1 MSEQVLR
8 RNVSTRSRTRTITQ
22 IAMLGAI
29 AGILM
34 NLEFPIPF
42 LAPSFYQLDFSEVPV
57 LVGSFAMGPLAGVWV
72 ELVKILVHLVT
83 KGTNEPYRMMT
94 SRSEYRLLLRQDNAD
109 ERLTPFGYKI
119 GLISEERYKKFLEK
133 MDMIENEIKRVTSVI
148 VPPKDANPLLEQY
161 NSTAVKTGI
170 RLSDMIKRPE
180 LDYEKLA
187 PVDHNRPT
195 LPDAVCEQVEIKLKY
210 DGYIKRQIAQVE
222 QFKKME
228 EKLLPENQDYSDI
241 HGLRL
246 EARQKLNKI
255 QPKSLGQ
262 ASRISGV
269 SPSDMSVLIVWLESQ
284 KR

>member
-1 MSEQVLR
+1 
-8 RNVSTRSRTRTITQ
+8 
-22 IAMLGAI
+22 
-29 AGILM
+29 
-34 NLEFPIPF
+34 
-42 LAPSFYQLDFSEVPV
+42 
-57 LVGSFAMGPLAGVWV
+57 
-72 ELVKILVHLVT
+72 
-83 KGTNEPYRMMT
+83 MMT

-133 MDMIENEIKRVTSVI
+133 MNMIENEIKRVTSVI

-170 RLSDMIKRPE
+170 RLSDMIK
-180 LDYEKLA
+180 LA
-187 PVDHNRPT
+187 PVDHNRLT

>member
-1 MSEQVLR
+1 MC
-8 RNVSTRSRTRTITQ
+8 
-22 IAMLGAI
+22 
-29 AGILM
+29 
-34 NLEFPIPF
+34 
-42 LAPSFYQLDFSEVPV
+42 
-57 LVGSFAMGPLAGVWV
+57 
-72 ELVKILVHLVT
+72 
-83 KGTNEPYRMMT
+83 
-94 SRSEYRLLLRQDNAD
+94 
-109 ERLTPFGYKI
+109 
-119 GLISEERYKKFLEK
+119 
-133 MDMIENEIKRVTSVI
+133 
-148 VPPKDANPLLEQY
+148 
-161 NSTAVKTGI
+161 I
-170 RLSDMIKRPE
+170 RDR
-180 LDYEKLA
+180 
-187 PVDHNRPT
+187 
-195 LPDAVCEQVEIKLKY
+195 Y